1 MHNFNYSQLTP
12 ENARIAKKRFIALD
26 FETTGFS
33 RLRDRIIEIGAVL
46 FEGGE
51 PSKVLSTLVNP
62 SMDINPAAT
71 SVNGITMQMVRNS
84 PSQEEAAELL
94 DDFLSEAKSGQVPIV
109 GHNVKFDLGFL
120 EALWRRHLGCSYSI
134 EAFDT
139 CQISRRFLCL
149 PGYKQSEVASYYGIV
164 NEKAHRAYEDAVCC
178 GRIFLRL
185 CEEVEQ
191 TY

>member
-1 MHNFNYSQLTP
+1 MHSFNYNQLTP
-12 ENARIAKKRFIALD
+12 QTAKTAKKRFIALD

-33 RLRDRIIEIGAVL
+33 CLRDRIIEIGAVL
-46 FEGGE
+46 FEDGE
-51 PSKVLSTLVNP
+51 PTKVLSTLVNP
-62 SMDINPAAT
+62 SMDISPSASA
-71 SVNGITMQMVRNS
+71 VNGITMQMVRNS
-84 PSQEEAAELL
+84 PSQEKAAELL
-94 DDFLSEAKSGQVPIV
+94 DEFLFEAKSGQLPIV
-109 GHNVKFDLGFL
+109 GHNVRFDLGFL

-139 CQISRRFLCL
+139 CQIAKCL
-149 PGYKQSEVASYYGIV
+149 LGLPRNRQCDVASYFGIS